1 VEPGLGACA
10 ALAASSAFAAEPGS
24 TPKPAPPAAA
34 APAASA
40 APAPAVPTAP
50 AAPPAVD
57 DPTLGSKPSW
67 ETEPADTGGSVGWQ
81 LVKMMASLGIVLLT
95 IYVVLNYGVRR
106 LMGLPM
112 GTLRRS
118 SVVTVLER
126 IPLDQKKAMF
136 VLKAGGEY
144 LLVGGSDGGLSLI
157 CKLDAAEVERIEREK
172 TTTAPTLSPF
182 LQKLMS
188 RRGGSPP
195 PSA

>member
-1 VEPGLGACA
+1 MSSGRASLCRVLGACA
-10 ALAASSAFAAEPGS
+10 VLAAASALAAEPGS
-24 TPKPAPPAAA
+24 EQKSAPP
-34 APAASA
+34 P
-40 APAPAVPTAP
+40 VVAP
-50 AAPPAVD
+50 AAPIAPRTLD
-57 DPTLGSKPSW
+57 EPSLGSKPSW
-67 ETEPADTGGSVGWQ
+67 ETEPVDTGGSVGWQ

-106 LMGLPM
+106 LMGLPSGM
-112 GTLRRS
+112 LRRA

-172 TTTAPTLSPF
+172 DSTAPTLSPF
-182 LQKLMS
+182 LQKLLS

>member
-1 VEPGLGACA
+1 MSSGRASLCCVLGACA
-10 ALAASSAFAAEPGS
+10 VLATSSALAAAPGPD
-24 TPKPAPPAAA
+24 PKPANPPAAA
-34 APAASA
+34 
-40 APAPAVPTAP
+40 VAP
-50 AAPPAVD
+50 AAPPASPAID
-57 DPTLGSKPSW
+57 DPTVGSKPSW
-67 ETEPADTGGSVGWQ
+67 ETEAADTSGSVGWQ
-81 LVKMMASLGIVLLT
+81 LVKMMASLGVVLLT
-95 IYVVLNYGVRR
+95 IYVVLNYGLRR
-106 LMGLPM
+106 LMGLPS
-112 GTLRRS
+112 GVLRRS

-144 LLVGGSDGGLSLI
+144 LLVGGSDSGLSLI

-172 TTTAPTLSPF
+172 ATTVPTLSPF